1 LIYDYKINV
10 KGSFNLK
17 QFDKVLIIGLGKLD
31 LPIAR
36 YVKEKGFDTYGLDS
50 NPKAVEMARNAAI
63 EKAVNFVSLMSL
75 SSVFLHTNQM
85 TCFLHK

>member
-1 LIYDYKINV
+1 MIYDYKINV

-17 QFDKVLIIGLGKLD
+17 QFDKVLIIGLGKLG

-63 EKAVNFVSLMSL
+63 EKAASA
-75 SSVFLHTNQM
+75 
-85 TCFLHK
+85 